1 MWTLAGRRAFG
12 GLVAATMA
20 CGGTELPVLEP
31 PLAARLA
38 QPLPARPNLPRRPI
52 GLAESEIDRPYS
64 QYGAME
70 SILKELL
77 PQDVSGTGVVDVRRS
92 GQWVM
97 TTGKGSADG
106 PVLDGVGC
114 DFSWDEATA
123 GREAVATS
131 IFAASNGAVLYRD
144 EVVVLPSGDAV
155 GRFRLDR
162 TVFERPG
169 FGLDQLCFRRSAD
182 RLDVLVD
189 YRATPSS
196 ELIESRLRY
205 RQEGDL
211 EVLEANPAVIRWV
224 DGNPVPGKVTA
235 RWRWGD
241 GGFRQELET
250 SSGLTKSY
258 CWDQL
263 SEVEHESIVVPPMF
277 PPTCDRW
284 TE

>member
-1 MWTLAGRRAFG
+1 
-12 GLVAATMA
+12 VATMA

-52 GLAESEIDRPYS
+52 GLVESEIDRPFS

-70 SILKELL
+70 SIFKELL
-77 PQDVSGTGVVDVRRS
+77 PQDVSGSGVVDVRRS
-92 GQWVM
+92 EQWVM
-97 TTGKGSADG
+97 SSGRGSADG

-131 IFAASNGAVLYRD
+131 IFAASTGAVLYRD
-144 EVVVLPSGDAV
+144 EVVVLPTGDAV

-162 TVFERPG
+162 TLLERPG
-169 FGLDQLCFRRSAD
+169 FGADQVCLRRSAD

-196 ELIESRLRY
+196 DLNESLLRY

-211 EVLEANPAVIRWV
+211 EFLEANPAVIRWV
-224 DGNPVPGKVTA
+224 DGNPVSGKVTA

-241 GGFRQELET
+241 GGFRQEFEA
-250 SSGLTKSY
+250 SSGVTKSY

-263 SEVEHESIVVPPMF
+263 TEVEHESNVVPPVF

-284 TE
+284 IE